1 MDISKYIEICRLD
14 GRKNDEFINLAHWEN
29 VEVSRFHVVGFLV
42 SSKDANKNKIWKGFK
57 TCWRSAKFKKFAK
70 VGIKVKYELDP

>member
-14 GRKNDEFINLAHWEN
+14 GRKNDEFIDSAHWEN

-42 SSKDANKNKIWKGFK
+42 SSKDAN
-57 TCWRSAKFKKFAK
+57 
-70 VGIKVKYELDP
+70 